1 MTLVFIILT
10 SRSDPG
16 YLDKKYQHPK
26 TAEGYAPLNQM
37 RALNLKHF
45 SDTDLYDFSY
55 ENVFSQDE
63 ENFTVSFQTGI
74 SEEDGA
80 KELASIK
87 RQISETD
94 VINM

>member
-45 SDTDLYDFSY
+45 SDNDLYDFSY

-63 ENFTVSFQTGI
+63 ENVTVSFQTGI

-80 KELASIK
+80 QELASIK